1 MSLPKFVSKPFYIV
15 LLYLYQYKYS
25 MTVYY
30 QFVTYEMFFNF
41 EAIFLKVPDFND
53 FDSHFFVGIVKVN

>member
-1 MSLPKFVSKPFYIV
+1 M
-15 LLYLYQYKYS
+15 LYLYQYKYS